1 MDLLRAAVSGKR
13 RRLRLPDG
21 SSLDISY
28 ITPRLLAMSFPASRV
43 EALYRNEIGSVAR
56 FLEAAHGAHFLVVN
70 LSERAYDY
78 SLFGHRVVECGF
90 ADHHTAPLGVL
101 IDICRATDA
110 WLAGGAERVVVVH
123 CLAGKGRTGVA
134 CASYLVYSGAVA
146 GEAAGVGGARRWGA
160 ADGGAA
166 GDTVR
171 GRAFLAAT
179 AAAGA
184 VELAADADA
193 KEEGESA
200 DEVTAGEGAGACAD
214 EGAVGDD
221 EVDDDDED
229 EDDDAPGD
237 GNAVDSDEDPEPAS
251 TRSAAAESA
260 ATTMFAP
267 LSPTSPLE
275 AEAEATA
282 AARFGVPSAEELAER
297 AVRLFLQQRG
307 EGLSF
312 AAQRRSVL
320 YVATVVRRAL
330 IGALAHSL
338 SDSAAT
344 AAEADDVRHWDRAL
358 AELHGLQ
365 LPPPPKVRVLAVVL
379 HSVPLMRST
388 RNLRPS
394 LQLRAQ
400 PHQDLRGVAVLAD
413 TRAAADSVEALR
425 VYEADDVAVAFR
437 VDTAVAGDILLRV
450 VHHRLAGDA
459 RAEGG
464 AEGAVRTAVGAAVG
478 AAAGALGRGGRGGRD
493 SARDEVEV
501 FRLSFHVRLRPRV
514 WRARKHTI

>member
-13 RRLRLPDG
+13 RRLRLPNG
-21 SSLDISY
+21 SSLDVSY

-184 VELAADADA
+184 VDLAADAGA

-200 DEVTAGEGAGACAD
+200 DGVAAGEGAGACAD
-214 EGAVGDD
+214 EGAAG
-221 EVDDDDED
+221 DDDDEDDD

-237 GNAVDSDEDPEPAS
+237 GNAVDSDEDPELAS

-320 YVATVVRRAL
+320 YVATVVRRTL
-330 IGALAHSL
+330 VGALAHSL

-400 PHQDLRGVAVLAD
+400 PHQDLRGEAVLAD
-413 TRAAADSVEALR
+413 TRAAADSVEVLR

-493 SARDEVEV
+493 NTGDEVEV

-514 WRARKHTI
+514 WRARTHTI